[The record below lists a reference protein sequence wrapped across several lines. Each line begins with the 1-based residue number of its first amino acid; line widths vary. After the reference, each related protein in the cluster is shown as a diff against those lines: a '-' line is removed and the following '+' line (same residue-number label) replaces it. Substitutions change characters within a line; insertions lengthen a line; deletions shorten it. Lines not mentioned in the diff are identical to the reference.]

1 MTKVTSV
8 KSSDAVFNPK
18 KFIENERIRSTLK
31 VEEINCFLESNPDD
45 QKITHQLLE
54 QIITDPILK
63 CDSYYY
69 DKEKN
74 QEREITARKIKRLSL
89 YMENDIKLMQK
100 NQVKREK
107 IDIIKNLQLNP
118 KSKFLVNKDLN
129 IFDKRLS
136 LIGMIDP
143 QLSTRVGIH
152 LGLFGNCIKGNGT
165 DSQIRYWLQERGAIF
180 LKQVYGCFAMTE
192 LGHGSN
198 VAALETTATYDL
210 DSDTFQINTPSL
222 TATKWWIGGAAHSA
236 THAVVYARLIVKE
249 KDYGV
254 KTFIVPL
261 RDNSNFQL
269 LPGIIIGDIGKK
281 MGRDGIDNGW
291 IQFKNVLIPR
301 EYLLSRFVKVI
312 PNQEST
318 DVSVRIQ
325 PQLDQVSGY
334 SALLSGRVNMV
345 MDSFRFGSKFVT
357 IATRYAVGR
366 QQFVQVNEAGNIE
379 TQSSKKKEQN
389 GHNIANVSNNKETQ
403 LIDYSLHQYRVLP
416 QLAIVYLISPAAHN
430 LMSSY
435 YNTLNELYE
444 ISSPKSDKQHTDT
457 IDKNAFSTVSSKLKN
472 LFISSASLKATNTWL
487 ISNLIDELRQC
498 CGGHGYSQYNAFG
511 KGYNG
516 WVVQCTWEGDN
527 NILSLTSAKSIL
539 KKFVDSATKGKFDEG
554 LDSDDFDYL
563 DPDFIRKV
571 YTHDISAT
579 LEDTDDNTNENL
591 ETYIEIWKIAL
602 IQLLIH
608 IGKTIQKTKDFDQTT
623 TLLVTVSKFHA
634 IHYMLKTFYTKLKY
648 DETSHITDQH
658 SKDSL
663 WNIFKLFSVY
673 FIDKYSGQ
681 FQQFKILKPS
691 QISSLIQ
698 PKLVK
703 LLKEIRTDCI
713 KLTDAFELPDAVL
726 NSPIGYFD
734 GDIYHNYFNTVT
746 ANNPPE
752 SDDPGK
758 PPYHDV
764 LTSMLSRGYEYDSRL
779 GGSLNKDILEK
790 LGK

>member
-1 MTKVTSV
+1 MTKLTSN
-8 KSSDAVFNPK
+8 KPSDPVFNPK
-18 KFIENERIRSTLK
+18 RFIETERTRSTLN

-54 QIITDPILK
+54 QITTDPILK
-63 CDSYYY
+63 CDSFFY

-100 NQVKREK
+100 NQLKREK
-107 IDIIKNLQLNP
+107 IDIIKDLQLNP
-118 KSKFLVNKDLN
+118 NSKLLANKDLN

-143 QLSTRVGIH
+143 QLSTRVGVH

-198 VAALETTATYDL
+198 VASLQTTAIYDL

-261 RDNSNFQL
+261 RDESNFQL
-269 LPGIIIGDIGKK
+269 LPGVIIGDIGKK

-318 DVSVRIQ
+318 DVSVIIQ

-345 MDSFRFGSKFVT
+345 MDSFRFGSKFIT

-366 QQFVQVNEAGNIE
+366 QQFVQVNDVGEDRKNSDE
-379 TQSSKKKEQN
+379 KKVQN
-389 GHNIANVSNNKETQ
+389 ERDIGKIRNNEETQ

-444 ISSPKSDKQHTDT
+444 ISSPKSVKQNVEKT
-457 IDKNAFSTVSSKLKN
+457 AFTSVSSKLKN

-511 KGYNG
+511 KGYND

-539 KKFVDSATKGKFDEG
+539 KKFVDSATKGKFDED
-554 LDSDDFDYL
+554 LDSEDFGYL
-563 DPDFIRKV
+563 DPNFIRKV

-579 LEDTDDNTNENL
+579 LEDISDNSSTSL
-591 ETYIEIWKIAL
+591 ETYIDIWKIAL
-602 IQLLIH
+602 IQMLIH
-608 IGKTIQKTKDFDQTT
+608 IGKTIQKTKDFDQIT

-634 IHYMLKTFYTKLKY
+634 IHYMLKTFYGKLKH
-648 DETSHITDQH
+648 DESSHIKDQH

-663 WNIFKLFSVY
+663 WNIFRLFSVY

-681 FQQFKILKPS
+681 FQQFKILKPN

-758 PPYHDV
+758 PPYHNV

-779 GGSLNKDILEK
+779 GGSLNKDTLEK